1 MRPVGN
7 TFIKLSAVT
16 LLALSI
22 NLVGCQTFKNLTG
35 KDGDA
40 VETAEKSE
48 QGYYRDAISQIDK
61 GRYTQA
67 IEDLNNLRTFYPT
80 GQYAEQALLDMMYA
94 QFESGAYDT
103 AADSAER
110 FIRLYPSNP
119 QVSYA
124 YYVRGVANM
133 QGSSDGIKILKT
145 NQAERDTAY
154 LRIAF
159 ANFQELINKYPDS
172 PYAPDAA
179 QRMTFIY
186 NQFAQSELTAA
197 NWYIKREA
205 YVAAVNRAKWAFQYY
220 PLSESVPEAIAI
232 LAYSYEQLGV
242 TDLSK
247 EYKTLLQ
254 INYPEWLTADGR
266 VKLNTKADRS
276 WLNKISFGKLG
287 RAGIQD
293 ASLAAGQYSGD
304 TKTQMIVTAAQ
315 LNLPA
320 SNAEAP
326 IAASAPTR
334 RGGVNFGLGLPES
347 ATEQVSSQGSAS
359 AAARE
364 AAVDLPNINPSRL
377 TALPNEDRRDR
388 MRLPKET
395 TDGKQRLENDM
406 DIDED
411 EDN

>member
-7 TFIKLSAVT
+7 TFIKLSSVT

-35 KDGDA
+35 KDVDA
-40 VETAEKSE
+40 IETAEKSE
-48 QGYYRDAISQIDK
+48 QGYYRDAVTQIDK

-67 IEDLNNLRTFYPT
+67 VEDLTNLRTFYPT

-94 QFESGAYDT
+94 QYAGGNYET
-103 AADSAER
+103 AAASADQ
-110 FIRLYPSNP
+110 FISLYPSNP

-133 QGSSDGIKILKT
+133 QGSSEGIKLFKT

-159 ANFQELINKYPDS
+159 ANFQELINKYPSS

-205 YVAAVNRAKWAFQYY
+205 YVAAVNRAKWVFQYY

-232 LAYSYEQLGV
+232 LAYSYQQLGMS
-242 TDLSK
+242 DLAT
-247 EYKTLLQ
+247 EYQTLLQ
-254 INYPEWLTADGR
+254 INYPDWLTNDGR
-266 VKLNTKADRS
+266 VKLSTKGDRS
-276 WLNKISFGKLG
+276 WVNKLTFGQLG
-287 RAGIQD
+287 RASMKD
-293 ASLAAGQYSGD
+293 ASITDGQYSGA
-304 TKTQMIVTAAQ
+304 TKTQMVRSATQLRLAAD
-315 LNLPA
+315 NNPA
-320 SNAEAP
+320 PVRNVSPARQSGIN
-326 IAASAPTR
+326 I
-334 RGGVNFGLGLPES
+334 GLGLPES
-347 ATEQVSSQGSAS
+347 ATEQVSGQGSSS
-359 AAARE
+359 AAAIE
-364 AAVDLPNINPSRL
+364 AAVDPQNINPSRL
-377 TALPNEDRRDR
+377 TALPNDDARDR
-388 MRLPKET
+388 IRLTPFNKDKNSAVET
-395 TDGKQRLENDM
+395 EDGN
-406 DIDED
+406 
-411 EDN
+411 